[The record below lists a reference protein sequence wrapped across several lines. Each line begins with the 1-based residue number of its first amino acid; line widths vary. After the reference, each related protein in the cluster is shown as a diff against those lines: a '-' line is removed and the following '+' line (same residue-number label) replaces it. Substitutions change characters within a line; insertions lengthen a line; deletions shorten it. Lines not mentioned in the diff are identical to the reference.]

1 VRGAPRDDHF
11 GGLEEEEKH
20 MGAATNRRAG
30 VLTAAC
36 AAAAIAAS
44 TSAFAADVFYVG
56 PASGGT
62 WDSDANWRGVGVD
75 ATFNTGDDTFVQPT
89 TADNA
94 VIFDGQS
101 VDLSS
106 TETITE
112 LQMSRG
118 NVGSRPQTAGIA
130 QLNVL
135 PGANLQTSGG
145 GGFRIGRVVQAG
157 AAVGDN
163 VARVIQSGGLMQ
175 VGTGTNGVRLSQSDA
190 GTLADS
196 LYEISGGSV
205 RGGPTNGS
213 MTGPLQ
219 IGIVSSTFGTAEFHI
234 VGTGPTEM
242 RFEDVRMQA
251 NSTGAGD
258 AILHFSIGAS
268 GVTPLIAEDEMRFS
282 GVGGV
287 VGDNLLVVDLIGA
300 APESDI
306 TLITADRL
314 GVSNAP
320 AETFTGL
327 PDLSPI
333 SAVFGGFQW
342 NWLVD
347 YTDGSDDFQT
357 IGAAGLDAS
366 VVLRFQS
373 KVAVPE
379 PGSLALLGLGGLAMM
394 RRRTRR

>member
-1 VRGAPRDDHF
+1 
-11 GGLEEEEKH
+11 
-20 MGAATNRRAG
+20 MGVTNRRAR
-30 VLTAAC
+30 VLKAAC
-36 AAAAIAAS
+36 AIGAIAAS
-44 TSAFAADVFYVG
+44 TSAFAADVYWVG
-56 PASGGT
+56 PASGGI
-62 WDSDANWRGVGVD
+62 WDSDANWRGVGPD
-75 ATFNTGDDTFVQPT
+75 NTFNTGDDTFLQPT

-94 VIFDGQS
+94 AIFSGQS

-106 TETITE
+106 VETITE

-118 NVGSRPQTAGIA
+118 NVGARPQTAGIA

-163 VARVIQSGGLMQ
+163 SARVIQTGGLMQ

-219 IGIVSSTFGTAEFHI
+219 IGIVTSTFGKAEFHV

-258 AILHFSIGAS
+258 AVLHFSLDAS

-282 GVGGV
+282 GNAGIVG
-287 VGDNLLVVDLIGA
+287 NNKLVVDLIGA
-300 APESDI
+300 APTTDI
-306 TLITADRL
+306 TLVTADRL
-314 GVSNAP
+314 GTSNAP
-320 AETFTGL
+320 AETFTGM
-327 PDLSPI
+327 PDLTPI
-333 SAVFGGFQW
+333 SAQFGGFQW
-342 NWLVD
+342 NWLLD
-347 YTDGSDDFQT
+347 YTDGSDD
-357 IGAAGLDAS
+357 GVLDAS
-366 VVLRFQS
+366 IVLRFQS
-373 KVAVPE
+373 KTEVPE
-379 PGSLALLGLGGLAMM
+379 PTSLALVGAGGLALLA
-394 RRRTRR
+394 RRRRRN